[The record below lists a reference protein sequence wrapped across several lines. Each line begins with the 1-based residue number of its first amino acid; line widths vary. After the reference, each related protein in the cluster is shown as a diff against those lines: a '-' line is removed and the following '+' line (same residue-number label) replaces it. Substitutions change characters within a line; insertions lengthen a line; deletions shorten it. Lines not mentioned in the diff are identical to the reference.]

1 MNTEQQVT
9 SNLSTKEKAVSFLQL
24 VASGKVR
31 EAYQTFVHPDFRHHN
46 PYFRGDA
53 ESLMIAME
61 ENAALNPNKILE
73 VKLAIQENDK
83 VAVYS
88 HIRQHPED
96 HLGGAVVH
104 IFRFQDNQI
113 VELWDIGQPI
123 PEDSQNENGM
133 F

>member
-1 MNTEQQVT
+1 MNTEQPLT
-9 SNLSTKEKAVSFLQL
+9 SNHSFKEKAVSFLQL

-31 EAYQTFVHPDFRHHN
+31 EAYQTFISPDFRHHN

-53 ESLMIAME
+53 ESLMLAME
-61 ENAALNPNKILE
+61 ENAAINPNKILE

-88 HIRQHPED
+88 HVRQHPED
-96 HLGGAVVH
+96 LGGAVVH